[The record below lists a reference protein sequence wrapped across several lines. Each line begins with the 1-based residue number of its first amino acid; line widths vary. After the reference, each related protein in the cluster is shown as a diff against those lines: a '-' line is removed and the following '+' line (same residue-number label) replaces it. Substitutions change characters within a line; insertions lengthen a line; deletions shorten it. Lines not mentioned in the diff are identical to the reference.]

1 MAAHADRRLAVIM
14 AVLVVPFFAEAGG
27 MDRFGISFAVVP
39 AAGFAP
45 PSTAAAAFAGDRL
58 EAAGA
63 NAVHGEAGNFLADQS
78 GDRLQVLAILGS
90 GDGQGAAL
98 FAGSS
103 GAADAVYVIFGVAGN
118 IKIEDMAHFDD
129 IKTAGGDI
137 ATNQ

>member
-1 MAAHADRRLAVIM
+1 
-14 AVLVVPFFAEAGG
+14 
-27 MDRFGISFAVVP
+27 MDRFGVSFTGLLAT
-39 AAGFAP
+39 GFAP
-45 PSTAAAAFAGDRL
+45 SSTSAVAFTGGGWLDV
-58 EAAGA
+58 AGA
-63 NAVHGEAGNFLADQS
+63 TVAHVGVGNFLTDQL
-78 GDRLQVLAILGS
+78 GDSLQVLAILGP
-90 GDGQGAAL
+90 GNCEGAAL